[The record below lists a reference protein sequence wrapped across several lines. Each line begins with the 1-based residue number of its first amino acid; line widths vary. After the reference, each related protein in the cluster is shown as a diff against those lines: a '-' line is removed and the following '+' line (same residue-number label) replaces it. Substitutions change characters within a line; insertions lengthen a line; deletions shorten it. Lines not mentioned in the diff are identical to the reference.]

1 MILPTAFIK
10 LENKNKV
17 WVLSVHEWTVSQL
30 CSYSSWMNCYVV
42 TVHEWTVT
50 T

>member
-17 WVLSVHEWTVSQL
+17 WVLSVHEWTVT
-30 CSYSSWMNCYVV
+30 M
-42 TVHEWTVT
+42 
-50 T
+50 